1 MWSHA
6 RVNSRKQPDRPALS
20 PKVAGQKSRDQA
32 RHVSTTTGVP
42 TPLLRAKLAA
52 GTVAAVTLA
61 SVLTAAPATA
71 TNDLLRPTH
80 RVAVTL
86 LSEISDSAPVFGVAD
101 SHLYNLGPEELTA
114 RLTELRGLGV
124 TDLRVAVPWVYIE
137 PAAGTYDWS
146 KMDAL
151 VAKASDMG
159 FTLTGAVTATPT
171 WAGLPLAGAP
181 NPDTYAAFAGS
192 VAARYGS
199 QIASYE
205 IWNEPNGVMF
215 YAPVS
220 ASGYTEMLKA
230 AYTAIKAANPDAA
243 VLAGSLGATTNVNGI
258 SVTPQRFLEQ
268 MYAAGAAGYF
278 DALSYHPYHYTLP
291 FSAGTGT
298 ANTPL
303 EQVKALYEL
312 MVANGDGGKQIWA
325 TEYGTATTPGWGVT
339 QTEQAALLRDFLTAW
354 SKLSYTGP
362 AFVYT
367 SQDAQ
372 TGILNHEYNF
382 GLFTSSGAPK
392 LAAQVLA
399 ELIAASGLGELPDYT
414 APKMGAARDLYLQ
427 LASVGFG
434 LANTALIIPN
444 AAIAVIYNLMPGPLR
459 KAFTAVANAVSAVVA
474 QVAIAV
480 TPAVQAALGLVIRA
494 LPQTP
499 APATDATEDETD
511 DKTTALA
518 QEEAD
523 NDDAGEE
530 TGNPTSEAAAVS
542 DDIDAAPV
550 GAPTADAVAGELV
563 TISDPD
569 TAQEPAVEPALVEDS
584 LTEPVEETEPS
595 SDPAPIET
603 DTEAE
608 VVDSSAETET
618 VGSDEPA
625 GDTETEAEPATNDAT
640 VTGEGTDTEAESQ
653 RAEEALGEGS
663 AAKSERSPRR
673 APRTAMAPS
682 ADRSTSPAAQRGH
695 RGDDARSAPRES
707 GREGS
712 RSNSRAGE

>member
-1 MWSHA
+1 M
-6 RVNSRKQPDRPALS
+6 
-20 PKVAGQKSRDQA
+20 
-32 RHVSTTTGVP
+32 TTP
-42 TPLLRAKLAA
+42 TPLLRAKIAA

-61 SVLTAAPATA
+61 SVLSAAPASAA
-71 TNDLLRPTH
+71 TEPLRPF
-80 RVAVTL
+80 RQVAVTL
-86 LSEISDSAPVFGVAD
+86 LSETSAAAPVFGVAD
-101 SHLYNLGPEELTA
+101 SHLYDLGPEELTA
-114 RLTELRGLGV
+114 RLTELRALGV

-137 PAAGTYDWS
+137 PAAGTYSWA
-146 KMDAL
+146 KMDA
-151 VAKASDMG
+151 VVQQATEMG
-159 FTLTGAVTATPT
+159 FTVTGAVTATPP

-230 AYTAIKAANPDAA
+230 AYTAIKAANPDAV

-291 FSAGTGT
+291 FSAGAGT
-298 ANTPL
+298 TNTPL
-303 EQVKALYEL
+303 EQVKALYDL
-312 MVANGDGGKQIWA
+312 MVANGDGDKQIWA

-354 SKLSYTGP
+354 SKLAFAGP

-372 TGILNHEYNF
+372 SGILNHEYNF

-399 ELIAASGLGELPDYT
+399 ELIAASGLGELPDYA
-414 APKMGAARDLYLQ
+414 APRMSAARDLYLQ

-459 KAFTAVANAVSAVVA
+459 KAFTTVANAVSAVVA

-480 TPAVQAALGLVIRA
+480 TPVMQAALGLVIRA

-499 APATDATEDETD
+499 APTPATDATEDETD

-523 NDDAGEE
+523 SDDAGEE
-530 TGNPTSEAAAVS
+530 TGNPTSEAAAVA
-542 DDIDAAPV
+542 DDIDAEPV
-550 GAPTADAVAGELV
+550 GVPTADAVAGELV
-563 TISDPD
+563 TIADPD
-569 TAQEPAVEPALVEDS
+569 TAQDPAVEPTVVEDS
-584 LTEPVEETEPS
+584 LTEPVEETEPI
-595 SDPAPIET
+595 SDPAPSEA

-608 VVDSSAETET
+608 VVDSSPEEEAAS
-618 VGSDEPA
+618 SDEPA
-625 GDTETEAEPATNDAT
+625 GDTETEPEPDTNDTT
-640 VTGEGTDTEAESQ
+640 VTGEDTDTEAESQ
-653 RAEEALGEGS
+653 QAEEALGEGS

-673 APRTAMAPS
+673 GPRTAMAPS
-682 ADRSTSPAAQRGH
+682 AERSTSPAARRGH